1 MRLTPFPCSGSGA
14 IVKKLPA
21 GTEKN
26 SLSHIVCIISIM
38 VKRVRERIRKF
49 WASLALLS
57 VEMIA
62 VLAIF
67 IISLIAFVLITRRV
81 FHLRNE
87 ALDFK
92 VFDALEPYVNET
104 NNQIMLAITFLGKH
118 EFLIPANLILI
129 AYFLFIKRHKWYS
142 IKVPAIA
149 LSSLALMFILKNL
162 FGRQRPL
169 IPLLEEARGLS
180 FPSGHALM
188 SITFYGLLIYIT
200 YKSTENKPLK
210 WSIISFLLVLILLIG
225 FSRIY
230 LRVHYTTDV
239 MAGFATGFL
248 WLVFSIWM
256 INRMEKFSRRNIDP
270 VVKDPTLSQA
280 AAN

>member
-1 MRLTPFPCSGSGA
+1 M
-14 IVKKLPA
+14 VKK
-21 GTEKN
+21 
-26 SLSHIVCIISIM
+26 
-38 VKRVRERIRKF
+38 VRERIRKF
-49 WASLALLS
+49 WAGVALLS
-57 VEMIA
+57 VEMLA

-67 IISLIAFVLITRRV
+67 VVSLIAFVLITRRV

-87 ALDFK
+87 NLDFK

-104 NNQIMLAITFLGKH
+104 NNSIMLVITFLGRH

-129 AYFLFIKRHKWYS
+129 AYFLFVKKHKWYS
-142 IKVPAIA
+142 IKIPAIA
-149 LSSLALMFILKNL
+149 LSSLGLMFVLKNL

-188 SITFYGLLIYIT
+188 SITFYGLLIYIAW
-200 YKSTENKPLK
+200 KHVRNKTLR
-210 WSIISFLLVLILLIG
+210 WSIVLFLCLLILLIG

-239 MAGFATGFL
+239 MAGFAMGFL
-248 WLVFSIWM
+248 WLVFSVWM
-256 INRMEKFSRRNIDP
+256 IDRIEKYSRRNIDP
-270 VVKDPTLSQA
+270 VVKDAPLPN
-280 AAN
+280 ANA